1 MQSLERIYV
10 LAQSYND
17 EINIRLMRVI
27 GGLGGYLVPIN
38 FEELIFLLKSAHKI
52 RENFD
57 GIELLN
63 EYDYFFNNDIR
74 LDENHI
80 FKLMNRISEKIVM
93 PEQIINY
100 FFMRLVG
107 GDKEGIKFLS
117 QREIEIENFFDF
129 KGEKSTLIK
138 NEISLLDSFENKEIY
153 EVESLVDYKN
163 NYMMV
168 MSTIEVLDDGEKL
181 SIGKVETL
189 NNLMISSKEA
199 FLNLNK
205 REYIMIYN
213 LEAEGFRNYF
223 YFKKPELMVNIHK
236 NGSLYTEFNKNNDH
250 VKSSCYY
257 LSADIFAV
265 YYITD
270 SDQMIIST
278 FKEENLDFISNF
290 FEENGFNNYLDYEG
304 EYEIDSSIIYEFV
317 NSNYE
322 NFYDFINMI

>member
-1 MQSLERIYV
+1 MGEVRSFKNKNVKLKFIEGRATNTRLMGVMGVIAVFVDGSGNKLTHIYH
-10 LAQSYND
+10 LDFEDFGIDGYDQYKNLSDD

-117 QREIEIENFFDF
+117 QREIEIENF
-129 KGEKSTLIK
+129 
-138 NEISLLDSFENKEIY
+138 
-153 EVESLVDYKN
+153 
-163 NYMMV
+163 
-168 MSTIEVLDDGEKL
+168 
-181 SIGKVETL
+181 
-189 NNLMISSKEA
+189 
-199 FLNLNK
+199 
-205 REYIMIYN
+205 
-213 LEAEGFRNYF
+213 
-223 YFKKPELMVNIHK
+223 
-236 NGSLYTEFNKNNDH
+236 
-250 VKSSCYY
+250 
-257 LSADIFAV
+257 
-265 YYITD
+265 
-270 SDQMIIST
+270 
-278 FKEENLDFISNF
+278 
-290 FEENGFNNYLDYEG
+290 
-304 EYEIDSSIIYEFV
+304 
-317 NSNYE
+317 
-322 NFYDFINMI
+322 